1 MKFTITRINRKK
13 KLMVSTKTIDSFLE
27 RIAKDDAKQSVAKF
41 RMSVPLME
49 GDYQYYKG
57 IGEWQH
63 VYPAAE
69 FCKDE
74 SGNLIFL
81 KSNGLVMLHF
91 INLMTKQEKDAAKTA
106 ASLLPMTFAAI
117 EGADGR
123 SLIVLVSISN
133 EEGKIPTKEADAEL
147 LYQSAYEQVK
157 TLYQSQ
163 VHATIKPEKPS
174 LESNFMLTLD
184 ASPYYNNKAVA
195 MRIASNQFA
204 VATAP
209 KSIDDLKVYD
219 DYEFLYRK
227 ASEETMTEMN
237 KANISWKNDN
247 DRFLAS
253 LSAIAS
259 KLCVMGLS
267 EEETFVHIRRNN
279 WSKVAEE
286 QLRQIV
292 GTAYDSHSKD
302 KRMEKSA
309 SARKGRADILQMI
322 NYLESRYQF
331 RYNTVMKYTEYRPNN
346 SWIGDFKP
354 VDARVQKSMTLAV
367 QIADIH
373 VSIKDVRNF
382 LESDRIRN
390 YSPIEF
396 YLYDCLGKWDGKDRI
411 RALAR
416 TVPTNNPHWEDW
428 FYTWFLGMVDQWR
441 GVYRKQYG
449 NSTMPLLISKQGYN
463 KSTFCRRL
471 IPSELSWGFTDNMIL
486 SEKRQVLQAMS
497 QFLLINLDEFNQI
510 SPQVQ
515 QGFLKNLLQLPTVKI
530 KPPYGSHVE
539 EFPRLASFIAT
550 SNMTDILSDPSGNRR
565 FLGVELTCPID
576 VSVRLNYEQLYAQAM
591 AALDNGEKSYFDAE
605 QTALIMQSNQQFQQS
620 SITKQCFMELFEP
633 TMDEKRGEY
642 MTATAI
648 FDVLKQKFGSSL
660 KITTLQKFG
669 RELMNIDGINKKR
682 TRYGTEYL
690 VIRRDNTSN

>member
-565 FLGVELTCPID
+565 FLGVELTGPID

-648 FDVLKQKFGSSL
+648 FDVLKQKFDSSL